1 MFSHYWKTQFLYKE
15 KEKEKKANLLKDVL
29 GLNLK
34 NQLSEI
40 SDLNEKYNTFHEK

>member
-1 MFSHYWKTQFLYKE
+1 MFSHYWKTQFLY

-40 SDLNEKYNTFHEK
+40 SDLNEK